1 MFRYLPLVLK
11 NSWRNKRRTVLTIA
25 SIGISMCL
33 LGVMIAMF
41 HAFYLADPSPAQA
54 LRLVTRNRVSFTV
67 FIPRGYQA
75 EIERVPG
82 VRAISVANW
91 FGGVYKDDRDPKN
104 NFARFAV
111 EPEKIFQIYGEYR
124 IPD

>member
-11 NSWRNKRRTVLTIA
+11 NSWRNKRRTILTIA

-41 HAFYLADPSPAQA
+41 HAFYLADPPADQA

-67 FIPRGYQA
+67 FIPRGYQNQM
-75 EIERVPG
+75 EHVPG
-82 VRAISVANW
+82 VRAVTVAN
-91 FGGVYKDDRDPKN
+91 
-104 NFARFAV
+104 
-111 EPEKIFQIYGEYR
+111 
-124 IPD
+124 